1 MWMWLLMVVER
12 DGTCV
17 QSLVWCKNTTAD
29 VDVGVVADGG
39 ERDVRG
45 VRLEIYRDVLGCDY
59 ARTEK

>member
-29 VDVGVVADGG
+29 VDVDVVADGV
-39 ERDVRG
+39 ERRDVG
-45 VRLEIYRDVLGCDY
+45 LKSSVVS
-59 ARTEK
+59 A

>member
-45 VRLEIYRDVLGCDY
+45 VRLEIYLSLIHI
-59 ARTEK
+59 